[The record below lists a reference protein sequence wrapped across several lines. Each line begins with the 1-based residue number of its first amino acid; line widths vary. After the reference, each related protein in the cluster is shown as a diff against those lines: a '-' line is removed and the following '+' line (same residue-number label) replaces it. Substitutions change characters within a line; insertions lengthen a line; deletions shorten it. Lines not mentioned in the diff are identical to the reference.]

1 MSIAPQDRATPAF
14 RVSVRTFLFWVLMLL
29 LAALLWQTTSS
40 HSGRNASQ
48 ELSYS
53 DFMQQVDNM
62 NIASAQL
69 VMSQSTAR
77 IEGRLRNGVR
87 GYSVTIP
94 KEVIPDL
101 TERLRKQN
109 VSISVSEANPLTFT
123 TALLDVAPLVV
134 LVVYCI
140 YVLKRR
146 MRHKQAGQ

>member
-1 MSIAPQDRATPAF
+1 MPFAPQDRATLAS
-14 RVSVRTFLFWVLMLL
+14 RASVRTFLFWVLMLL

-40 HSGRNASQ
+40 HSGRNGLQ

-62 NIASAQL
+62 NISSARL

-77 IEGRLRNGVR
+77 IEGRLRKGVR

-101 TERLRKQN
+101 T
-109 VSISVSEANPLTFT
+109 
-123 TALLDVAPLVV
+123 D
-134 LVVYCI
+134 
-140 YVLKRR
+140 
-146 MRHKQAGQ
+146 

>member
-1 MSIAPQDRATPAF
+1 MSFVPQDRPNPAS
-14 RVSVRTFLFWVLMLL
+14 RASVRTFLFGVLMFL
-29 LAALLWQTTSS
+29 LAALLWETTSLR
-40 HSGRNASQ
+40 SGRNSSQ
-48 ELSYS
+48 QLNYS
-53 DFMQQVDNM
+53 DFMQQVDNT

-77 IEGRLRNGVR
+77 IEGRLREGAR
-87 GYSVTIP
+87 PYTVTIP

-109 VSISVSEANPLTFT
+109 VPVSVSEANPLTFT
-123 TALLDVAPLVV
+123 TALLNFAPLAV

-146 MRHKQAGQ
+146 LRPQQAKQ